1 MRTIKAVRAAMP
13 LGLRIGA
20 PVVVLVVLLAAW
32 QFVASSGAVPTA
44 LLPGPGRVLARLVA
58 DLRTG
63 ALLHRTLATI
73 WEAVL
78 GCALATVVALPI
90 GYLIAH
96 LRSADAAF
104 SPYLAA
110 SQAIPAVA
118 LAPLLVIWVGYGLT
132 PIVLLCTLLVLFPL
146 VLSTVL
152 GLRTIDDEI
161 TEAAELDGASGPAM
175 IVHIEAPMA
184 RAAILT
190 GIRNGFTLSITGAV
204 VGEFVMGGKGL
215 GMIVSVES
223 ATADTTGLFATLIM
237 LCALAVAIH
246 AALTLVER
254 LTDPYRASDGAGPGA
269 EPEPVLGRPLPS
281 AAAVD
286 GPHAAPDRPG
296 PGARIPD
303 EELIA

>member
-32 QFVASSGAVPTA
+32 QFVASSGTVPTA

-78 GCALATVVALPI
+78 GCAL
-90 GYLIAH
+90 
-96 LRSADAAF
+96 
-104 SPYLAA
+104 
-110 SQAIPAVA
+110 AIPAVA

-161 TEAAELDGASGPAM
+161 TEAAEFDGASVPAM
-175 IVHIEAPMA
+175 IVHI
-184 RAAILT
+184 
-190 GIRNGFTLSITGAV
+190 
-204 VGEFVMGGKGL
+204 
-215 GMIVSVES
+215 
-223 ATADTTGLFATLIM
+223 
-237 LCALAVAIH
+237 
-246 AALTLVER
+246 
-254 LTDPYRASDGAGPGA
+254 
-269 EPEPVLGRPLPS
+269 
-281 AAAVD
+281 
-286 GPHAAPDRPG
+286 
-296 PGARIPD
+296 
-303 EELIA
+303 